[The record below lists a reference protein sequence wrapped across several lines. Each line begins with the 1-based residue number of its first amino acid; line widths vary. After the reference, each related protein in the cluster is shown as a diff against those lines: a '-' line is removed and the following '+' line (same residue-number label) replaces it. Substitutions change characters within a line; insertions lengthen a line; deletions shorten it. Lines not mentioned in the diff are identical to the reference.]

1 MKRKTSRKPIAGFA
15 DFFADAA
22 PVDPA
27 HTFLVFGNGKRGRRA
42 FAELLK
48 AFDRISNNANHKEP

>member
-1 MKRKTSRKPIAGFA
+1 MKRKPRRKPLAGFA
-15 DFFADAA
+15 EFFADAA
-22 PVDPA
+22 PVDPS

-48 AFDRISNNANHKEP
+48 SFDRISTNTRKEP

>member
-1 MKRKTSRKPIAGFA
+1 VKRKTSRKTIAGFA
-15 DFFADAA
+15 EFFADAA

-48 AFDRISNNANHKEP
+48 AFDRISTNTRKEH

>member
-1 MKRKTSRKPIAGFA
+1 MKRKTSRKPHDGFA
-15 DFFADAA
+15 EFFADAS

-42 FAELLK
+42 FAGLLK
-48 AFDRISNNANHKEP
+48 AFDRISKNTTRKEP

>member
-1 MKRKTSRKPIAGFA
+1 MKRKSRRKPTAGFA
-15 DFFADAA
+15 EFFADAA

-48 AFDRISNNANHKEP
+48 AFDRISNSTTHKEP

>member
-1 MKRKTSRKPIAGFA
+1 MKRRPRRKPLAGFA
-15 DFFADAA
+15 EFFADAA

-48 AFDRISNNANHKEP
+48 AFDRISTNTRKEP

>member
-1 MKRKTSRKPIAGFA
+1 MKRRPRRKPLAGFA
-15 DFFADAA
+15 EFFADAA

-27 HTFLVFGNGKRGRRA
+27 HAFLVFGTGKRGRRA

-48 AFDRISNNANHKEP
+48 AFDRISTNTNHKEH